1 MNLREKIYRFNY
13 VYAPYLHHTKP
24 IDVSLELSS
33 YCNQKCGYCYHAD
46 KANLPFKQSFMDK
59 NLASMI
65 IDQCADLGVNSI
77 KFNYRG
83 ESTMHPH
90 FHYLTWIAKTHA
102 NKSTFIDR
110 LTNSNFKFDSK
121 NDDIFRGL
129 SNQTKVK
136 ISFDSFIPSVME
148 TQRAGSVHSLALNNI
163 DIFYN
168 HPDRINS
175 ETVMVIQAV
184 RTQLNKDEDIAG
196 EVKRRW
202 PEAQVSIRDMVG
214 GRVNKD
220 LSDLENKKRDD
231 SDRQTCIQAH
241 SRIIVGHDGLV
252 QACCPDIGSKLI
264 LGDAKKE
271 TIYDIWN
278 SKAAK
283 DLRKSLLNKKAFEH
297 EPCKSCSSYES
308 YKGFKPSWNS

>member
-1 MNLREKIYRFNY
+1 MTIRELIYRANY
-13 VYAPYLHHTKP
+13 VYAPILNHKKP
-24 IDVSLELSS
+24 VDVSLELSS

-46 KANLPFKQSFMDK
+46 KGNLPFKQSFMNT
-59 NLASMI
+59 NLASII

-90 FHYLTWIAKTHA
+90 FHYLTWIAKNHA

-129 SNQTKVK
+129 SNQSKVK

-163 DIFYN
+163 NIFYN
-168 HPDRINS
+168 HPDRIKT
-175 ETVMVIQAV
+175 ETIMVIQAV

-202 PEAQVSIRDMVG
+202 PEALVSIRDMVT

-220 LSDLENKKRDD
+220 LSNLENKKRDT
-231 SDRQTCIQAH
+231 SDRQSCIQAH
-241 SRIIVGHDGLV
+241 ARLIVGHDGKV
-252 QACCPDIGSKLI
+252 QACCPDIGSKI
-264 LGDAKKE
+264 FLGDANKE
-271 TIYDIWN
+271 TIYDIFN
-278 SKAAK
+278 SEKAK
-283 DLRKSLLNKKAFEH
+283 KLRKSLKDKTAFAT
-297 EPCKSCSSYES
+297 EPCKGCSSFES
-308 YKGFKPSWNS
+308 YRGFKPSWNS